1 MMENLWF
8 SKDEEVIGYGFYLSC
23 SRRLRVYSNY
33 NSGIL
38 DKMWK
43 TSEFLEL
50 YEGGGG
56 ERGSLFQPLVTV
68 SVLNGWLVIL
78 YH

>member
-33 NSGIL
+33 NSGML
-38 DKMWK
+38 DKVENFGFSSY
-43 TSEFLEL
+43 TR
-50 YEGGGG
+50 EGAGKGGPCSNHLL
-56 ERGSLFQPLVTV
+56 R
-68 SVLNGWLVIL
+68 
-78 YH
+78 